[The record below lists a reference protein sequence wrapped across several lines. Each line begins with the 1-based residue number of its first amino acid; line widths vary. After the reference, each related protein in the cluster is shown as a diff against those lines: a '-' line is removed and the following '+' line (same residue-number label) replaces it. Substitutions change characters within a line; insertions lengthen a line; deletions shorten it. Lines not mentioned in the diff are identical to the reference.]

1 MRERGRGVS
10 FFLSFFLSLSLSRK
24 KPPSVPQKSVV
35 GFFFVFVFVSV
46 PQKNERKNLSHFSGP
61 RLFSKR
67 KDKKQR
73 RTLTKD
79 KTKKA

>member
-1 MRERGRGVS
+1 
-10 FFLSFFLSLSLSRK
+10 
-24 KPPSVPQKSVV
+24 
-35 GFFFVFVFVSV
+35 FFFVFVFVSV

-73 RTLTKD
+73 RTLQKTRPKRRE
-79 KTKKA
+79 KKAETKKPNRNKIEIKNAKRVVF